1 MCADGEAAA
10 VRQVKASSRERDP
23 SHGKEEKRKDVR
35 RSQQRQAQDLAV
47 FAGHRLHLASG
58 APCSCG
64 LRIYCNKKTHT
75 YRLKDDSRRKRR
87 HERTTGAEGR
97 GETEAGRG
105 DVNQGRWDRL
115 ERVCL
120 KKMKCQ
126 SDGGSVRGLS
136 GSGQVWGT
144 RKKVTEEK
152 GQLLEQACSAK
163 GHPTRKGG
171 RRKEEK

>member
-10 VRQVKASSRERDP
+10 VRQFKAKFKVKG

-35 RSQQRQAQDLAV
+35 QSQQQAGRHRDLAV
-47 FAGHRLHLASG
+47 FAGHLLHLASG

-87 HERTTGAEGR
+87 RERTTGSEGR

-105 DVNQGRWDRL
+105 DVNQGRWERL
-115 ERVCL
+115 ERVCF
-120 KKMKCQ
+120 KKKRN
-126 SDGGSVRGLS
+126 VR
-136 GSGQVWGT
+136 
-144 RKKVTEEK
+144 VTVAASE
-152 GQLLEQACSAK
+152 G
-163 GHPTRKGG
+163 
-171 RRKEEK
+171 